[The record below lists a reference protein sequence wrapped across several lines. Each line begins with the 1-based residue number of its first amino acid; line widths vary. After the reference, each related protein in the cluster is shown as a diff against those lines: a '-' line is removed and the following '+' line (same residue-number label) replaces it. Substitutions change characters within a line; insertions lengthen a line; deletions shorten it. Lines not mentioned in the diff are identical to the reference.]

1 MPVEATCND
10 CGASFRV
17 KDELV
22 GRRVKCP
29 GCGGPVPVKGPAPA
43 GNAYDV
49 EDYEDYED
57 SSATPRMKPC
67 PYCAEMI
74 KPSAR
79 TCPHCDSDLTEVP
92 ARSKKGRGG
101 SRADREKKESRD
113 KSDAIAIFVTGLIGC
128 FAPIVAIFG
137 VVFLVKRPYSFPCK
151 GLAIA
156 GTILHWIWT
165 ILLVLRFT
173 VLRNI

>member
-1 MPVEATCND
+1 MPVEVTCNQ
-10 CGASFRV
+10 CGTAFRA
-17 KDELV
+17 KDELI

-29 GCGGPVPVKGPAPA
+29 GCGGPVAVQRQQSG
-43 GNAYDV
+43 GEYDF
-49 EDYEDYED
+49 EDYEEVDDY
-57 SSATPRMKPC
+57 SRPATQTC
-67 PYCAEMI
+67 PYCAEKI
-74 KPSAR
+74 KANAR
-79 TCPHCDSDLTEVP
+79 ICPHCDSDLTEEP
-92 ARSKKGRGG
+92 AGRRRGRKSG
-101 SRADREKKESRD
+101 RAKQESRD

-137 VVFLVKRPYSFPCK
+137 IVFLIKRPYNFPCK

-173 VLRNI
+173 VFRNI